1 MCANPLSCRTDMGQR
16 MQLGR
21 LKRREIITLLGGAAA
36 MLPTLPVI
44 AQAPAKRAVVGL
56 LLAGSNAATQ
66 QRRSGFPLGMQELG
80 YVQGRDYVIE
90 DRYADGD
97 VTRLPMLVQELAQ
110 LKSDVILTGTTV
122 GAREVKRQ
130 NGTIPIVG
138 VSLTD
143 PVGFGLAAS
152 LERPSAQ
159 TTGILIIS
167 DGIARKQVELAL
179 EVVPG
184 ATNVGMLVNVSNQ
197 SNAVHRRNVE
207 FATGALAIRL
217 VTGEVHGPDDL
228 DAAFQ
233 TLVREH
239 TQSVLVPP
247 DGLFVSERQ
256 RIVTL
261 AAAARL
267 PVLYPYRE
275 QVDAGGLMSYGVNL
289 HESWRRSATFVDKIL
304 KGAKPGDLPIEQPT
318 NELIINAK
326 AAKAL
331 GLTVSQSLLARAD
344 EVIQ

>member
-1 MCANPLSCRTDMGQR
+1 M
-16 MQLGR
+16 
-21 LKRREIITLLGGAAA
+21 RRRDLIRLLGGFGAA
-36 MLPTLPVI
+36 LPTLQAL

-66 QRRSGFPLGMQELG
+66 QRRSGFPLGMQEFG
-80 YVQGRDYVIE
+80 YVQGRDYIIE

-97 VTRLPMLVQELAQ
+97 LARLPMLVQELVQ
-110 LKSDVILTGTTV
+110 LKSNVILAGTTV

-130 NGTIPIVG
+130 DATIPIVG

-143 PVGFGLAAS
+143 PVGFGLAAN
-152 LERPSAQ
+152 LAQPGAQ

-167 DGIARKQVELAL
+167 EGFARNQVELAF

-184 ATNVGMLVNVSNQ
+184 ATTLGMLVNVSNQ

-207 FATGALAIRL
+207 VATAALALKL
-217 VTGEVHGPDDL
+217 VAGEAHGPDDL
-228 DAAFQ
+228 TAAFQ

-239 TQSVLVPP
+239 VQLVLVPP
-247 DGLFVSERQ
+247 DGLFVSERE

-267 PVLYPYRE
+267 PMLYPYRE

-289 HESWRRSATFVDKIL
+289 HESWRRAAAFVDKIL
-304 KGAKPGDLPIEQPT
+304 MGAKPGDLPIEQPT
-318 NELIINAK
+318 NELVINMK
-326 AAKAL
+326 TAKAL
-331 GLTVSQSLLARAD
+331 GLALPPSIRLRAN
-344 EVIQ
+344 EVIE

>member
-1 MCANPLSCRTDMGQR
+1 
-16 MQLGR
+16 MQ
-21 LKRREIITLLGGAAA
+21 
-36 MLPTLPVI
+36 
-44 AQAPAKRAVVGL
+44 Q
-56 LLAGSNAATQ
+56 
-66 QRRSGFPLGMQELG
+66 LG
-80 YVQGRDYVIE
+80 YVEGRDYVIE
-90 DRYADGD
+90 DRYAEGD
-97 VTRLPMLVQELAQ
+97 LTRFPVLVQELLK
-110 LKSDVILTGTTV
+110 LKSDVVVSGTTV

-152 LERPSAQ
+152 LERPGAQ
-159 TTGILIIS
+159 TTGILIVS
-167 DGIARKQVELAL
+167 DGFAGKQVELAR

-184 ATNVGMLVNVSNQ
+184 ATTIGMLVNVSNQ

-207 FATGALAIRL
+207 QATGALALKL
-217 VTGEVHGPDDL
+217 VAGEAHGPDEI

-233 TLVREH
+233 TLSRAHAQV
-239 TQSVLVPP
+239 VLVPP
-247 DGLFVSERQ
+247 DGLFVSEQQ

-289 HESWRRSATFVDKIL
+289 HESWRRAATFVGKIL

-318 NELIINAK
+318 NELVINMK
-326 AAKAL
+326 NAKAL
-331 GLTVSQSLLARAD
+331 GLAVQPSLRSRAD
-344 EVIQ
+344 EVIE

>member
-1 MCANPLSCRTDMGQR
+1 M
-16 MQLGR
+16 
-21 LKRREIITLLGGAAA
+21 RRRDILAFFGSGAA
-36 MLPTLPVI
+36 MLPILPAM

-66 QRRSGFPLGMQELG
+66 QRRNGFPQGMQEFG

-97 VTRLPMLVQELAQ
+97 LTRLPMLVRELAQ

-130 NGTIPIVG
+130 NVAIPIVG

-152 LERPSAQ
+152 HERPGAQ

-167 DGIARKQVELAL
+167 DGVARKQVELAL
-179 EVVPG
+179 EMVPG
-184 ATNVGMLVNVSNQ
+184 ARNIGMLVNASNQ
-197 SNAVHRRNVE
+197 SNAVHWRNAE
-207 FATGALAIRL
+207 IASRALALNL
-217 VTGEVHGPDDL
+217 VAGEVHGPDDL

-233 TLVREH
+233 TLIHEH
-239 TQSVLVPP
+239 AQSVLVPP
-247 DGLFVSERQ
+247 DGLFVSEGE
-256 RIVTL
+256 RIVSL

-289 HESWRRSATFVDKIL
+289 HESWRRSAAFVDKIL

-331 GLTVSQSLLARAD
+331 GLTVPQSLLSRAD